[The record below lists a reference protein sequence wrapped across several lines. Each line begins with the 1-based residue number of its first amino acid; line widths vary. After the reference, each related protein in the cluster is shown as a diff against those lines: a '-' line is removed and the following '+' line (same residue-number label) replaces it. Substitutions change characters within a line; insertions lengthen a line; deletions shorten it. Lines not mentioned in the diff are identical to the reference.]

1 MNKEELTQRRIAL
14 GLSQK
19 ELAELL
25 GVSRALACHWE
36 KGERPLRKMLFMS
49 LEVLEAQMI
58 CPSCKQLI
66 KRRVA

>member
-1 MNKEELTQRRIAL
+1 MNKEELTQRRKAL

-25 GVSRALACHWE
+25 GVSRTLVCYWE

-49 LEVLEAQMI
+49 IETLEAHMI
-58 CPSCKQLI
+58 CSFCKQLI
-66 KRRVA
+66 KAKE